1 MACCVLLSATLA
13 VRLSATINNFSSSSS
28 ISSSG
33 SSSSSSSH
41 ICDVCC
47 HSLSAADDERSVCRG
62 VDEGG
67 GTVV

>member
-13 VRLSATINNFSSSSS
+13 VRLGTTINNFSSSSS
-28 ISSSG
+28 SSSSG
-33 SSSSSSSH
+33 SSSSSSH
-41 ICDVCC
+41 TCDVYC
-47 HSLSAADDERSVCRG
+47 HSLSAAYDKRCVCRG